1 MLSDIRTYYGL
12 TREISLTGQSTYFE
26 TTQSQHVVKELK
38 LAIKDG
44 KLIVLAGIVG
54 TGKTTT
60 LRKIQDL
67 LEQDKEKEILVAKSL
82 SVDGG
87 QISLGTLILA
97 LFCDL
102 TTEKDGPMPTQT
114 ERRERALRA
123 LIRKRKKPV
132 ALFIDDAH
140 QLHPKTLVGLKRLM
154 EIVRDGKGTLSVV
167 LAGHPKLKNDLL
179 RPSMEEIGARTT
191 LFELDGFSA
200 DRKKYL
206 HWLLAQVTAP
216 RTKVETLLTDAA
228 ATLLCERLTTPLQFE
243 LYLTRAFEEA
253 FRVGQKP
260 VDADTVGDILAP
272 DLDGLEAR
280 LTRNGYN
287 AKVLTEMLGAKP
299 KEVRAFLGGH
309 LPPERT
315 QELHDRLLAA
325 GVPL

>member
-1 MLSDIRTYYGL
+1 MRQRCHPALSTRLIDCESAMRLYTLCCRFVARRTC
-12 TREISLTGQSTYFE
+12 ISRFHTAS
-26 TTQSQHVVKELK
+26 
-38 LAIKDG
+38 
-44 KLIVLAGIVG
+44 
-54 TGKTTT
+54 
-60 LRKIQDL
+60 
-67 LEQDKEKEILVAKSL
+67 
-82 SVDGG
+82 
-87 QISLGTLILA
+87 
-97 LFCDL
+97 
-102 TTEKDGPMPTQT
+102 TQT

-191 LFELDGFSA
+191 LFELDGFGT

-206 HWLLAQVTAP
+206 HWLLGQVTAS
-216 RTKVETLLTDAA
+216 RTKIDTLLTDAA
-228 ATLLCERLTTPLQFE
+228 AAMLCERLTTPLQYE

-253 FRVGQKP
+253 FRIGQKP
-260 VDADTVGDILAP
+260 VDEDTIAAILAP

-287 AKVLTEMLGAKP
+287 AKVLTEVLGTKP
-299 KEVRAFLGGH
+299 RETRAFLGGQ
-309 LPPERT
+309 LAPERT
-315 QELHDRLLAA
+315 QELHDNLLAA

>member
-1 MLSDIRTYYGL
+1 MLSDIRSYYGL

-67 LEQDKEKEILVAKSL
+67 LEQGKEKEILVAKSL

-114 ERRERALRA
+114 KRRERALRA

-200 DRKKYL
+200 VRTVFDAGVRGSVSRWPETGGCGYSRRHSGAGSGRARSPSDAQRLQREGADRNARRQ
-206 HWLLAQVTAP
+206 AQ
-216 RTKVETLLTDAA
+216 
-228 ATLLCERLTTPLQFE
+228 
-243 LYLTRAFEEA
+243 
-253 FRVGQKP
+253 G
-260 VDADTVGDILAP
+260 G
-272 DLDGLEAR
+272 AR
-280 LTRNGYN
+280 LSR
-287 AKVLTEMLGAKP
+287 
-299 KEVRAFLGGH
+299 RASAA
-309 LPPERT
+309 RT
-315 QELHDRLLAA
+315 DP
-325 GVPL
+325 GVA

>member
-1 MLSDIRTYYGL
+1 MLSDIRSYYGL

-26 TTQSQHVVKELK
+26 TSQSQHVVKELR

-167 LAGHPKLKNDLL
+167 LAGHPKLK
-179 RPSMEEIGARTT
+179 RICCVRRWKRSAR
-191 LFELDGFSA
+191 
-200 DRKKYL
+200 
-206 HWLLAQVTAP
+206 AP
-216 RTKVETLLTDAA
+216 RCLNWTASVPTRKNTYTG
-228 ATLLCERLTTPLQFE
+228 CWPRLPH
-243 LYLTRAFEEA
+243 
-253 FRVGQKP
+253 
-260 VDADTVGDILAP
+260 
-272 DLDGLEAR
+272 
-280 LTRNGYN
+280 
-287 AKVLTEMLGAKP
+287 LGP
-299 KEVRAFLGGH
+299 RSR
-309 LPPERT
+309 PC
-315 QELHDRLLAA
+315 
-325 GVPL
+325 

>member
-1 MLSDIRTYYGL
+1 M
-12 TREISLTGQSTYFE
+12 
-26 TTQSQHVVKELK
+26 K
-38 LAIKDG
+38 LAIRDG

-60 LRKIQDL
+60 LRKIQDA
-67 LEQDKEKEILVAKSL
+67 LEQDPEKEILVAKTL
-82 SVDGG
+82 SVDGS

-102 TTEKDGPMPTQT
+102 TTVKDEPMPTQT

-167 LAGHPKLKNDLL
+167 LAGHPKLKNDLR
-179 RPSMEEIGARTT
+179 RPALEEIGARAT
-191 LFELDGFSA
+191 LFELAGLGT

-206 HWLLAQVTAP
+206 HWLLGQVTAP
-216 RTKVETLLTDAA
+216 RTKPDTLLTDAA
-228 ATLLCERLTTPLQFE
+228 AALLCERLTTPLQFE
-243 LYLTRAFEEA
+243 LYLTRAFEEG

-260 VDADTVGDILAP
+260 VDVDTVNDILAP

-280 LTRNGYN
+280 LMRNGYN
-287 AKVLTEMLGAKP
+287 TKVLTETLEAKP

-309 LPPERT
+309 LPPGRT
-315 QELHDRLLAA
+315 QELHDQLLAA

>member
-1 MLSDIRTYYGL
+1 MLSDIRSYYGL

-102 TTEKDGPMPTQT
+102 TTDKDGPMPTQT

-167 LAGHPKLKNDLL
+167 LAGHPRLKNDLL

-191 LFELDGFSA
+191 LF
-200 DRKKYL
+200 
-206 HWLLAQVTAP
+206 WLLAQVTAP

-228 ATLLCERLTTPLQFE
+228 VALLCERLTTPLQFE

-253 FRVGQKP
+253 FRIGQKP

-315 QELHDRLLAA
+315 QELHEHLLAA

>member
-1 MLSDIRTYYGL
+1 MLSDIRSYYGL
-12 TREISLTGQSTYFE
+12 TREISLAGQSTYFE

-54 TGKTTT
+54 TGRTTT
-60 LRKIQDL
+60 LRKIQDA
-67 LEQDKEKEILVAKSL
+67 LEEDKEKEILVAKAL

-102 TTEKDGPMPTQT
+102 TTVKDDPMPTQT

-123 LIRKRKKPV
+123 LIRKRRKPV

-140 QLHPKTLVGLKRLM
+140 QLHPKTLIGLKRLM
-154 EIVRDGKGTLSVV
+154 EIVRDGKGTLSIV

-179 RPSMEEIGARTT
+179 RPSMEEIGARSA
-191 LFELDGFSA
+191 LFELDGFGA
-200 DRKKYL
+200 DKKKYL
-206 HWLLAQVTAP
+206 HWLIAQVTAP
-216 RTKVETLLTDAA
+216 RTKTDTLITDAA
-228 ATLLCERLTTPLQFE
+228 ATLLCDRLTTPLQFE
-243 LYLTRAFEEA
+243 LYVTRAFEEG

-260 VDADTVGDILAP
+260 VDVDTINDILAP

-287 AKVLTEMLGAKP
+287 AKVLTEMLGAKT

-315 QELHDRLLAA
+315 QELHDHLLAA
-325 GVPL
+325 GAPV

>member
-26 TTQSQHVVKELK
+26 TAQSQHVVRELK
-38 LAIKDG
+38 LAIREG

-54 TGKTTT
+54 TGKTTM
-60 LRKIQDL
+60 LRKIQDA
-67 LEQDKEKEILVAKSL
+67 LEEDKEKEILVAKSL

-102 TTEKDGPMPTQT
+102 TTAKDDPMPTQA

-123 LIRKRKKPV
+123 LVRKRKKPV

-191 LFELDGFSA
+191 LFELDGFGT

-206 HWLLAQVTAP
+206 QWLIGQVTAP
-216 RTKVETLLTDAA
+216 RTKLDTLLTEAA
-228 ATLLCERLTTPLQFE
+228 VALLCERLTTPLQFE

-253 FRVGQKP
+253 FRIGQKP
-260 VDADTVGDILAP
+260 VDADTVEAILAP

-287 AKVLTEMLGAKP
+287 AKVLTELLGAKP
-299 KEVRAFLGGH
+299 REVRAFLGGH
-309 LPPERT
+309 LAPERT
-315 QELHDRLLAA
+315 QELHDSLLAA